1 MYVTCEAYTETDS
14 VELGGCI
21 NLASWLV
28 QSSVNHLLQIGHL
41 TKPVEREM

>member
-28 QSSVNHLLQIGHL
+28 QSSVNHLLLIGL
-41 TKPVEREM
+41 LSKPVEREM